1 MQKPFQTEVGQML
14 DLVIH
19 SLYSKKEVFLRELLS
34 NASDAIDRARFE
46 ALTDKSKEADSPYRI
61 QIVPN
66 KEAGTL
72 SICDNGVGMTAEEAE
87 KNLGTVASSGTKRF
101 LQAMKEKAGAPE
113 LIGQFGVGFY
123 AAFMVADKVDVLS
136 RRRGEKPVLWS
147 SDGKGT
153 YEISDGDPDA
163 ADGTTIVL
171 HMRDDAKEYLDDWRI
186 EDIVRTYSDY
196 IAYPVMLNPDPSAK
210 PRTRKNDKGE
220 EETIPPPEPRQ
231 LNSMK
236 AIWKKSKSEA
246 TKEETDAFY
255 KHVAHDHEEP
265 LATIRVS
272 AEGATEFQ
280 ALVFIP
286 RTAPYDLFYP
296 NARQGL
302 QLYVRN
308 VFIGDDVKELLPRYL
323 SFVRGVVESADLPLN
338 VSREM
343 LQDDAVVRRMRKVL
357 VGKILGEIEDMQKNR
372 PDDFRVFS
380 AQYGRLVKE
389 GARADWENS
398 ERLRELAV
406 FPSTFS
412 EDAAKPVTLA
422 EYVSRM
428 KDGQKDIWYLAA
440 DSFEAAKNSP
450 VLEAFAKRGWEV
462 LFFLDPVDEF
472 FAEAVPEYKDKKLRA
487 ADRGELDLDGAAE
500 DAGKEGEKKED
511 GGKDG
516 GKKDA
521 DAEKFAPLVDF
532 LAKRFEK
539 TVKTVRLSRRLVES
553 ACCFVADE
561 HGVSAHMQR
570 VLKAFNQPV
579 PESPRIL
586 ELNPASPLVEKAL
599 GLAAAGKD
607 SEGALADLADLLY
620 GEAQLAEGSPLD
632 NPARFNSL
640 VNAFAAR

>member
-1 MQKPFQTEVGQML
+1 ML
-14 DLVIH
+14 DLVIN

-46 ALTDKSKEADSPYRI
+46 ALTDKEKGSDAPYSI

-72 SICDNGVGMTAEEAE
+72 VISDNGIGMTAEEAE

-136 RRRGEKPVLWS
+136 RRRGDKPVLWS

-153 YEISDGDPDA
+153 YDISDGDPDA
-163 ADGTTIVL
+163 ADGTTITL
-171 HMRDDAKEYLDDWRI
+171 HLRDDAKEYLDDWRL

-196 IAYPVMLNPDPSAK
+196 LAYPVILNPDPSAK
-210 PRTRKNDKGE
+210 PQTRKNDKGE
-220 EETIPPPEPRQ
+220 EEPVPAPEPRQ

-236 AIWKKSKSEA
+236 AIWKKTKSEA
-246 TKEETDAFY
+246 SKEETDAFY
-255 KHVAHDHEEP
+255 KHIAHDHESP
-265 LATIRVS
+265 LSTIRVS

-286 RTAPYDLFYP
+286 RTAPYDLFFP
-296 NARQGL
+296 NAKQGL

-357 VGKILGEIEDMQKNR
+357 VGKIIGEIEDMQKNR
-372 PDDFRVFS
+372 PEDFAVFCT
-380 AQYGRLVKE
+380 QYGRLIKE
-389 GARADWENS
+389 GARSDWEHS

-412 EDAAKPVTLA
+412 EDASKPVSLSS
-422 EYVSRM
+422 YVSRM
-428 KDGQKDIWYLAA
+428 KPDQKDIWYLAA

-450 VLEAFAKRGWEV
+450 VLEAFTKRGWEV
-462 LFFLDPVDEF
+462 LFFIDPVDEF
-472 FAEAVPEYKDKKLRA
+472 FVEAVSQYKDKKLRA
-487 ADRGELDLDGAAE
+487 ADRGELDLESDGT
-500 DAGKEGEKKED
+500 GKKED
-511 GGKDG
+511 DKNKDG
-516 GKKDA
+516 KSGDDPQSA
-521 DAEKFAPLVDF
+521 KFKPLVDY

-539 TVKTVRLSRRLVES
+539 TVKTVRLSRRLVDS

-561 HGVSAHMQR
+561 YGVSAHMQR

-579 PESPRIL
+579 PPSPRIF
-586 ELNPASPLVEKAL
+586 ELNPDSPLVAKAL
-599 GLAAAGKD
+599 ALAEAGKD
-607 SEGALADLADLLY
+607 SESDLADIADLLY
-620 GEAQLAEGSPLD
+620 GEAQLAEGSPLE
-632 NPARFNSL
+632 NPSRFNAL

>member
-1 MQKPFQTEVGQML
+1 MEKQFQTEVSQML
-14 DLVIH
+14 DLVIN

-46 ALTDKSKEADSPYRI
+46 ALTDKSQEAAGPYAI

-66 KEAGTL
+66 KEKGTL
-72 SICDNGVGMTAEEAE
+72 AISDNGIGMTAEEAE

-123 AAFMVADKVDVLS
+123 AAFMVAERVDVLT
-136 RRRGEKPVLWS
+136 RRRGSPAVFWT
-147 SDGKGT
+147 SDGKGS
-153 YEISDGDPDA
+153 YDISEGDADA
-163 ADGTTIVL
+163 ADGTTVTL
-171 HMRDDAKEYLDDWRI
+171 HVRDDAKEFLDAWRI
-186 EDIVRTYSDY
+186 EDVVRTYSDY
-196 IAYPVMLNPDPSAK
+196 LGYPVVLNPDPSAK
-210 PRTRKNDKGE
+210 PQTRKNDKGE
-220 EETIPPPEPRQ
+220 EEPVPPPEPRQ

-255 KHVAHDHEEP
+255 KHVAHDHESP
-265 LATIRVS
+265 LSTIRVS

-286 RTAPYDLFYP
+286 RTAPYDLFFP
-296 NARQGL
+296 NAKQGL

-357 VGKILGEIEDMQKNR
+357 VGKILGEIEEMQKNR
-372 PDDFRVFS
+372 PDDFAVFC
-380 AQYGRLVKE
+380 APYGRLVKE
-389 GARADWENS
+389 GARSDWEHS

-412 EDAAKPVTLA
+412 EDATKPVTLA
-422 EYVSRM
+422 SYVSRM

-450 VLEAFAKRGWEV
+450 VLEAFSKRGWEV
-462 LFFLDPVDEF
+462 LFFVDPVDEF
-472 FAEAVPEYKDKKLRA
+472 FVEAVRDYKGKTLRA
-487 ADRGELDLDGAAE
+487 ADRGELDLD
-500 DAGKEGEKKED
+500 AGESKEKDDGKKDGEKKSDPESD
-511 GGKDG
+511 
-516 GKKDA
+516 
-521 DAEKFAPLVDF
+521 KFKPLVDF

-561 HGVSAHMQR
+561 YGVSAHMQR
-570 VLKAFNQPV
+570 VMKAFGQPV

-586 ELNPASPLVEKAL
+586 ELNPDSALVLKAL
-599 GLAAAGKD
+599 DLAAAG
-607 SEGALADLADLLY
+607 SGGEEALADLADLLY

-632 NPARFNSL
+632 NPARFNAL
-640 VNAFAAR
+640 VNSFAARR

>member
-1 MQKPFQTEVGQML
+1 MQKQFQTEVGQML
-14 DLVIH
+14 DLVIN

-34 NASDAIDRARFE
+34 NASDALDRARFE

-72 SICDNGVGMTAEEAE
+72 SISDNGVGMTAEEAE

-136 RRRGEKPVLWS
+136 RRRGEKPVLWT

-153 YEISDGDPDA
+153 YDVSDGDPDA
-163 ADGTTIVL
+163 ADGTTITL
-171 HMRDDAKEYLDDWRI
+171 HLRDDAKEFLESWRV

-210 PRTRKNDKGE
+210 PQTRKNDKGE
-220 EETIPPPEPRQ
+220 EETVPPPEPRQ

-265 LATIRVS
+265 LSTIRVS

-372 PDDFRVFS
+372 PDDFKIFS
-380 AQYGRLVKE
+380 VQYGRLVKE
-389 GARADWENS
+389 GARSDWENS

-412 EDAAKPVTLA
+412 EDAGKPVTLA
-422 EYVSRM
+422 SYVSRM
-428 KDGQKDIWYLAA
+428 KPDQKDIWYLAA

-450 VLEAFAKRGWEV
+450 VLETFAKKGWEV
-462 LFFLDPVDEF
+462 LFFLEPVDEF
-472 FAEAVPEYKDKKLRA
+472 FAEAVPQYKDKKLRA
-487 ADRGELDLDGAAE
+487 ADRGELDLDGGDGE
-500 DAGKEGEKKED
+500 KDGEKKEGEKKEATEEE
-511 GGKDG
+511 K
-516 GKKDA
+516 
-521 DAEKFAPLVDF
+521 KFAPLVDF

-561 HGVSAHMQR
+561 YGVSAHMQR

-599 GLAAAGKD
+599 GLAKAGKD
-607 SEGALADLADLLY
+607 SESALADLADLLY

-640 VNAFAAR
+640 VNAFASR

>member
-1 MQKPFQTEVGQML
+1 MQKQFQTEVGQML
-14 DLVIH
+14 DLVIN

-46 ALTDKSKEADSPYRI
+46 ALTDKEKGSESPYRV

-72 SICDNGVGMTAEEAE
+72 SISDNGVGMSAEEVE

-101 LQAMKEKAGAPE
+101 IQAMKDKTGAPE
-113 LIGQFGVGFY
+113 LIGQFGVGVY
-123 AAFMVADKVDVLS
+123 AAFMVADRVDVLT
-136 RRRGEKPVLWS
+136 RRRGGEPVLWS

-153 YEISDGDPDA
+153 YDVSPGDPDA
-163 ADGTTIVL
+163 ADGTTVTL
-171 HMRDDAKEYLDDWRI
+171 HLRDDAKEYLDDWRL
-186 EDIVRTYSDY
+186 EDVVRTYSDY
-196 IAYPVMLNPDPSAK
+196 LAYPVVLFPDPSAK
-210 PRTRKNDKGE
+210 PQTRKNDKGE
-220 EETIPPPEPRQ
+220 EETVPPPEPRQ

-246 TKEETDAFY
+246 SKEETDAFY
-255 KHVAHDHEEP
+255 KHIAHDHEEP

-280 ALVFIP
+280 ALVFVP
-286 RTAPYDLFYP
+286 RTAPYDLFFP
-296 NARQGL
+296 NAKQGL

-372 PDDFRVFS
+372 PDDFKVFS

-389 GARADWENS
+389 GARSDWEHS
-398 ERLRELAV
+398 DRLRELAV
-406 FPSTFS
+406 FPSSFS
-412 EDAAKPVTLA
+412 ESAADAVTLA
-422 EYVSRM
+422 SYVSRM
-428 KDGQKDIWYLAA
+428 KPEQKDVWYLAA

-450 VLEAFAKRGWEV
+450 VLEAFSKRGWEV

-472 FAEAVPEYKDKKLRA
+472 FVEAVREYKDKKLRA

-500 DAGKEGEKKED
+500 DGKKDGEAG
-511 GGKDG
+511 G
-516 GKKDA
+516 GKKDSSA
-521 DAEKFAPLVDF
+521 DAARFAPLVDF
-532 LAKRFEK
+532 LSKRFSK
-539 TVKTVRLSRRLVES
+539 TVKTVRLSRRLVDS

-570 VLKAFNQPV
+570 VLKAFNQSV

-599 GLAAAGKD
+599 GLASAGKD
-607 SEGALADLADLLY
+607 SEAALADLADLLY

-640 VNAFAAR
+640 VNAFASR

>member
-1 MQKPFQTEVGQML
+1 MQKQFQTEVGQML
-14 DLVIH
+14 DLVIN

-46 ALTDKSKEADSPYRI
+46 ALTDKAKESASPYSV

-72 SICDNGVGMTAEEAE
+72 SISDNGVGMTAEEAE

-123 AAFMVADKVDVLS
+123 AAFMVADRVDVLT
-136 RRRGEKPVLWS
+136 RRRGDKAVFWT
-147 SDGKGT
+147 SDGKGA
-153 YEISDGDPDA
+153 YDISDGDPDA
-163 ADGTTIVL
+163 ADGTTVTL
-171 HMRDDAKEYLDDWRI
+171 HLREDAKEYLDDWRI

-196 IAYPVMLNPDPSAK
+196 LAYPVVLNPDPSAK
-210 PRTRKNDKGE
+210 PKTRKNDKGE
-220 EETIPPPEPRQ
+220 EEPVPPPEPRQ

-236 AIWKKSKSEA
+236 AIWKKSKTEA
-246 TKEETDAFY
+246 TKEETEAFY
-255 KHVAHDHEEP
+255 KHIAHDHESP
-265 LATIRVS
+265 LSTIRVS

-286 RTAPYDLFYP
+286 RTAPYDLFFP
-296 NARQGL
+296 NAKQGL

-357 VGKILGEIEDMQKNR
+357 VGKIIGEIEDMKKNR
-372 PDDFRVFS
+372 PDDVAVFS
-380 AQYGRLVKE
+380 SQYGRLVKE
-389 GARADWENS
+389 GARADWEHS

-412 EDAAKPVTLA
+412 EDVSKPVSLDS
-422 EYVSRM
+422 YVSRM
-428 KDGQKDIWYLAA
+428 KDGQKDIWYVAA

-450 VLEAFAKRGWEV
+450 VLEEFSRRGWEV
-462 LFFLDPVDEF
+462 LFFIDPVDEF
-472 FAEAVPEYKDKKLRA
+472 FVEAVREYKGRKLRA
-487 ADRGELDLDGAAE
+487 ADRGELDLDGDGE
-500 DAGKEGEKKED
+500 KAGDGEKKDES
-511 GGKDG
+511 
-516 GKKDA
+516 KKD
-521 DAEKFAPLVDF
+521 DPEAEKYKPLLDF

-561 HGVSAHMQR
+561 YGVSAHMQR
-570 VLKAFNQPV
+570 VLRAFNQPV
-579 PESPRIL
+579 PDSPRIF
-586 ELNPASPLVEKAL
+586 ELNPASPLVQKAL
-599 GLAAAGKD
+599 SLAAAGDKD
-607 SEGALADLADLLY
+607 KAALSDLADLLY

-632 NPARFNSL
+632 NPTRFNAL